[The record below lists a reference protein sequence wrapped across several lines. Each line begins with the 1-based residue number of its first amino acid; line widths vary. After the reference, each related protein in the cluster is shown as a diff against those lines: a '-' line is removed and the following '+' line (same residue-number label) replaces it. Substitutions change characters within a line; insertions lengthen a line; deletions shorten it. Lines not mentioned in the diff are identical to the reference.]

1 MEQYTKSRSEGFG
14 PEVKRRILLGTYM
27 LSSGYYDAYYIRAQ
41 KARTLIR
48 NDFTEAF
55 KKVDVILSPTSPT
68 PAHKLGELKDNP
80 LAAYLEDVFTIPV
93 NLAGLPGIS
102 VPCGT
107 VEVEGKA
114 LPVGLQIMAPALADD
129 RLYRVGAAY
138 EAARGPLPSAI

>member
-1 MEQYTKSRSEGFG
+1 
-14 PEVKRRILLGTYM
+14 M

-55 KKVDVILSPTSPT
+55 KQVDVILSPTSPT

-102 VPCGT
+102 LPCGT
-107 VEVEGKA
+107 VEEGGKA
-114 LPVGLQIMAPALADD
+114 LPVGLQIVGRALDESTV
-129 RLYRVGAAY
+129 LRVAHAY
-138 EAARGPLPSAI
+138 EQARAA